1 MTQQEIRE
9 WELFLEPLAALWSVG
24 RHEEVMRAIAR
35 KTDVPESWVR
45 EALSEMIR
53 DGEV

>member
-1 MTQQEIRE
+1 MSQQEIRE

-24 RHEEVMRAIAR
+24 RHEEVLRLVAQKM
-35 KTDVPESWVR
+35 DVPKSWVG